1 MTNLEAQLFNNSAR
15 YALMLAEQ
23 LQQQAVRENIL
34 KLVRVW
40 LATARDAED
49 ASDIHVEG
57 YGFIER
63 DQGGDIFVHISE
75 VDENFDTLAKGQR
88 VSFEEGASRR
98 TCRPEAKNVTVI
110 EASVERVRRYG

>member
-1 MTNLEAQLFNNSAR
+1 MTNLEAQVFNDSAR

-49 ASDIHVEG
+49 ASDTHVDA
-57 YGFIER
+57 R
-63 DQGGDIFVHISE
+63 
-75 VDENFDTLAKGQR
+75 
-88 VSFEEGASRR
+88 
-98 TCRPEAKNVTVI
+98 
-110 EASVERVRRYG
+110 